1 MRTPFT
7 RTALFLGMFLFLGAA
22 CAPKPCPQVSMP
34 PAEPRAAETIAV
46 AKTPIEPGPT
56 TPTPQQVYRYL
67 PNSFDSLG
75 TEIRLSEISKQ
86 VAGKVFYELKEQG
99 EAQLRAGVAVVA
111 AVPLSDLKRESEFG
125 RLMAEYLLTDLADR
139 GLAVVELRL
148 GREIHILPQTGE
160 FILSRNVGELA
171 NDWPAL
177 EYVVVSTFSNTSK
190 HLIIQGRL
198 VRLKDGHVETAW
210 RHSMP
215 LSRELLALFNEIQRP
230 FTIAVKGIGQ

>member
-7 RTALFLGMFLFLGAA
+7 LTALLWGLVVFLSTS
-22 CAPKPCPQVSMP
+22 CASKPGQPVSMH
-34 PAEPRAAETIAV
+34 PAEPAAAGTTASV
-46 AKTPIEPGPT
+46 KSPIEPGPAQ
-56 TPTPQQVYRYL
+56 PAPQQVYRYL
-67 PNSFDSLG
+67 PNSFDALG
-75 TEIRLSEISKQ
+75 TEIRLSAISKHA
-86 VAGKVFYELKEQG
+86 AGKVFYELKEQG

-125 RLMAEYLLTDLADR
+125 RLLAEYLLTDLADR
-139 GLAVVELRL
+139 GLSVMELRL

-171 NDWPAL
+171 HDWPAL

-190 HLIIQGRL
+190 HLVIQGRL

-215 LSRELLALFNEIQRP
+215 LNRELLALFNEIQRP